1 MDDREFIDHLYQHWT
16 KTTGAENSYWR
27 PQEHDG
33 ISWQSIDSVSAD
45 NESAVRIAAGVP
57 PADADFITAIHG
69 AFPDLTRRLHDALDE
84 ADRADKDR
92 DDREAEI
99 ARLELST
106 GELSRK
112 LEEERATSKTLR
124 EGLVEARDEL
134 RKLKRNHAAR
144 GEMYNLR
151 LSDLRNANA
160 TIESLRNSYADLEV
174 ELQSTKA
181 DLEIQVA
188 YSKRLESELE

>member
-33 ISWQSIDSVSAD
+33 MSRQSIDSVSAD
-45 NESAVRIAAGVP
+45 NESAVRIAAGVS
-57 PADADFITAIHG
+57 PADADFITAVHG

-106 GELSRK
+106 K
-112 LEEERATSKTLR
+112 NLR
-124 EGLVEARDEL
+124 EALVEARDEL
-134 RKLKRNHAAR
+134 RKLKRNHAER
-144 GEMYNLR
+144 GAMYNLR
-151 LSDLRNANA
+151 LNDLRNANA
-160 TIESLRNSYADLEV
+160 TIESLRNSYADLEA

-181 DLEIQVA
+181 DLEIQVS

>member
-1 MDDREFIDHLYQHWT
+1 MDDREFIDNIYQHWT
-16 KTTGAENSYWR
+16 KTTGAEERYWM
-27 PQEHDG
+27 PEKDDDG
-33 ISWQSIDSVSAD
+33 DYVIV
-45 NESAVRIAAGVP
+45 AVDKEQVQTVVALGLSE
-57 PADADFITAIHG
+57 ADADFITAIHG
-69 AFPDLTRRLHDALDE
+69 ASPDLTRRLHDALDE

-106 GELSRK
+106 GELSRN
-112 LEEERATSKTLR
+112 LEEEQATSKSLR

-160 TIESLRNSYADLEV
+160 TIESLRNSYADLEA

-181 DLEIQVA
+181 DLDIQVA